1 MNTSSMIQNNYQL
14 CNKDRQDRLT
24 LKTQNW
30 LFSSTGT
37 GSKNDVRI

>member
-24 LKTQNW
+24 LKTQK
-30 LFSSTGT
+30 LTFQ
-37 GSKNDVRI
+37 